1 MPNSTVPAAAEG
13 LPAYG
18 RDQVIHDADR
28 LHHLLSTIDDLVMEM
43 DYGHG
48 ETRNHDLDRVS
59 ALIRIALGLSE
70 RLSANVEGPQGELGF
85 GKSAHSEAMPC

>member
-1 MPNSTVPAAAEG
+1 MPNSTVRAADTG
-13 LPAYG
+13 LPACD
-18 RDQVIHDADR
+18 RNHVIYDADR

-48 ETRNHDLDRVS
+48 ETRNHDLDRLS

-70 RLSANVEGPQGELGF
+70 TLPQ
-85 GKSAHSEAMPC
+85 SSCAEA

>member
-48 ETRNHDLDRVS
+48 ETRNHDLDRLS
-59 ALIRIALGLSE
+59 ALIRIALELSE
-70 RLSANVEGPQGELGF
+70 RLSANAARNPGRAALCAGGHLHG
-85 GKSAHSEAMPC
+85 